1 MVSISPIKGPSPR
14 AKGAG
19 GFTLLELMMVTFI
32 SAFVF
37 SGVLSAYIFLG
48 RGLARQVNEETLES
62 RTRLALYWF
71 TRDVSS
77 ASGIIAENPGAG
89 VSGTMMSL
97 SVPSLGTT
105 VYYICDWSGGTG
117 FGVLNRQVGIA
128 GNKVPLLTNL
138 TSFNIGYYDPA
149 GNIVTAPTITT
160 TQQVN
165 IKQAYMSYISTA
177 GVKVVGSQSNLAVVS
192 PRVTLKNKGVLTDP
206 TAP

>member
-1 MVSISPIKGPSPR
+1 MLGLTASIRCISGPSR
-14 AKGAG
+14 STSRRS

-97 SVPSLGTT
+97 SVPALGTT

-149 GNIVTAPTITT
+149 GNIVTAPTTTT

-165 IKQAYMSYISTA
+165 
-177 GVKVVGSQSNLAVVS
+177 
-192 PRVTLKNKGVLTDP
+192 
-206 TAP
+206 